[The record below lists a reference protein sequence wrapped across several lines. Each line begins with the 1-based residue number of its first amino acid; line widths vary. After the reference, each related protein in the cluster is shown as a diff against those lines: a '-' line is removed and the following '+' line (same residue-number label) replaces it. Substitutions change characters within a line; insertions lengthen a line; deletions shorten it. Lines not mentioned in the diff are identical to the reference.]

1 MDMEV
6 MAREAEEVFSACVGE
21 LKTAGQLPAGSVVV
35 LRCSTSE
42 VAGAKI
48 GKGSV
53 PELGAVIARAM
64 IAACAKHG
72 LRAAFQCCEHLNRA
86 VVMEREVLKE
96 YGCVQVRAIPQPKA
110 GGSVPAAA
118 WKQLREPVLAQAI
131 QADDSDRRRRH
142 AGRDAHSSRS
152 GASARSVPTS
162 RQRESCSG
170 LLPSP
175 LHWRRT
181 RCIRIIKC
189 CERGK
194 PALKSVLFPSRAHPF
209 PLNFLASSFEV
220 LGRM

>member
-21 LKTAGQLPAGSVVV
+21 SKTAGQLPAGSVVV
-35 LRCSTSE
+35 LGCSTSE

-64 IAACAKHG
+64 IAACAQHG

-110 GGSVPAAA
+110 GGSVPTAGARTGA
-118 WKQLREPVLAQAI
+118 S
-131 QADDSDRRRRH
+131 DTGGCGDRRRRH
-142 AGRDAHSSRS
+142 AGGDAHSSRS
-152 GASARSVPTS
+152 GASARSIPTS
-162 RQRESCSG
+162 RQRESRSG

-175 LHWRRT
+175 LHRRRT
-181 RCIRIIKC
+181 RCIRGI
-189 CERGK
+189 
-194 PALKSVLFPSRAHPF
+194 V
-209 PLNFLASSFEV
+209 
-220 LGRM
+220 

>member
-1 MDMEV
+1 MSCAKLGKTLSNSGEACGNFRV
-6 MAREAEEVFSACVGE
+6 CPQGKIPKREHGGGG
-21 LKTAGQLPAGSVVV
+21 KRNGYGSVVV

-96 YGCVQVRAIPQPKA
+96 YGCMQVRAIPQPKA

-131 QADDSDRRRRH
+131 QADAAIDVGDTLVGMHIRPVAVPLRGAYRRLGS
-142 AGRDAHSSRS
+142 ANLVQAYSRLPYIG
-152 GASARSVPTS
+152 GA
-162 RQRESCSG
+162 
-170 LLPSP
+170 
-175 LHWRRT
+175 
-181 RCIRIIKC
+181 
-189 CERGK
+189 
-194 PALKSVLFPSRAHPF
+194 RAVY
-209 PLNFLASSFEV
+209 EE
-220 LGRM
+220 